1 MDMNDILKSIG
12 QKQPQEKKKSAPRIQ
27 MIHYTKLKPSPDNF
41 YDTEGIEKLAA
52 AIRIAGEVKNPLR
65 VRKTDIDEYE
75 VNEGH
80 RRRLATIY
88 NVEQL
93 GIKELE
99 FVPCVVEDTTST
111 IGKLNLILSNS
122 TQRERTSLKILKD
135 LVNENEIKAVLG
147 YLDQKMPVDS
157 LPVVSQPV
165 VSVQDTVFVSNPGN
179 YFSEN
184 DCQNLK
190 ENYGRLFRSISA
202 FYENYKTY
210 RLYMQD
216 QSYKKDNNAL
226 ADKIRKEE
234 LLLSIALSEYKQV
247 IFDILTPIVE
257 GAKITLTPIKGN
269 VKDK

>member
-1 MDMNDILKSIG
+1 MKKNLLLYGVFLCALSISSCSGGSKSSHVMDSSSMGVENANEVMK
-12 QKQPQEKKKSAPRIQ
+12 
-27 MIHYTKLKPSPDNF
+27 Y
-41 YDTEGIEKLAA
+41 YD
-52 AIRIAGEVKNPLR
+52 
-65 VRKTDIDEYE
+65 
-75 VNEGH
+75 
-80 RRRLATIY
+80 
-88 NVEQL
+88 
-93 GIKELE
+93 
-99 FVPCVVEDTTST
+99 
-111 IGKLNLILSNS
+111 
-122 TQRERTSLKILKD
+122 TSLKILKD

-184 DCQNLK
+184 DRQNLK

>member
-1 MDMNDILKSIG
+1 MKKNLLLYGVFLCALSISSCSGGSKSSHVMDSSSMSVENANEVMK
-12 QKQPQEKKKSAPRIQ
+12 
-27 MIHYTKLKPSPDNF
+27 Y
-41 YDTEGIEKLAA
+41 YD
-52 AIRIAGEVKNPLR
+52 
-65 VRKTDIDEYE
+65 
-75 VNEGH
+75 
-80 RRRLATIY
+80 
-88 NVEQL
+88 
-93 GIKELE
+93 
-99 FVPCVVEDTTST
+99 
-111 IGKLNLILSNS
+111 
-122 TQRERTSLKILKD
+122 TSLKILKD
-135 LVNENEIKAVLG
+135 LVNENEIKAV
-147 YLDQKMPVDS
+147 
-157 LPVVSQPV
+157 
-165 VSVQDTVFVSNPGN
+165 QDTVFVSNPGN

-184 DCQNLK
+184 DRQNLK

-234 LLLSIALSEYKQV
+234 LILSIALSEYKQV

>member
-1 MDMNDILKSIG
+1 MGSEMC
-12 QKQPQEKKKSAPRIQ
+12 
-27 MIHYTKLKPSPDNF
+27 
-41 YDTEGIEKLAA
+41 
-52 AIRIAGEVKNPLR
+52 IRDR
-65 VRKTDIDEYE
+65 
-75 VNEGH
+75 
-80 RRRLATIY
+80 
-88 NVEQL
+88 
-93 GIKELE
+93 
-99 FVPCVVEDTTST
+99 
-111 IGKLNLILSNS
+111 
-122 TQRERTSLKILKD
+122 
-135 LVNENEIKAVLG
+135 IKAVLG

-184 DCQNLK
+184 DRQNLK

-247 IFDILTPIVE
+247 IFDILTSIVE

>member
-1 MDMNDILKSIG
+1 MSSCSGGSKSSHVMDSSSMSVENANEVMK
-12 QKQPQEKKKSAPRIQ
+12 
-27 MIHYTKLKPSPDNF
+27 Y
-41 YDTEGIEKLAA
+41 YD
-52 AIRIAGEVKNPLR
+52 
-65 VRKTDIDEYE
+65 
-75 VNEGH
+75 
-80 RRRLATIY
+80 
-88 NVEQL
+88 
-93 GIKELE
+93 
-99 FVPCVVEDTTST
+99 
-111 IGKLNLILSNS
+111 
-122 TQRERTSLKILKD
+122 TSLKILRD

-179 YFSEN
+179 YFNEN
-184 DCQNLK
+184 DRQNLK

-247 IFDILTPIVE
+247 IFDILTPMVE
-257 GAKITLTPIKGN
+257 GAKITLTPIKGD

>member
-1 MDMNDILKSIG
+1 MKKNLLLYGVFLCALSISSCSDGSKSSHVMDSSSMSVENANEVMK
-12 QKQPQEKKKSAPRIQ
+12 
-27 MIHYTKLKPSPDNF
+27 Y
-41 YDTEGIEKLAA
+41 YD
-52 AIRIAGEVKNPLR
+52 
-65 VRKTDIDEYE
+65 
-75 VNEGH
+75 
-80 RRRLATIY
+80 
-88 NVEQL
+88 
-93 GIKELE
+93 
-99 FVPCVVEDTTST
+99 
-111 IGKLNLILSNS
+111 
-122 TQRERTSLKILKD
+122 TSLKILKD

-184 DCQNLK
+184 DRQNLK

-257 GAKITLTPIKGN
+257 GAKITLTPIKGD

>member
-1 MDMNDILKSIG
+1 MKKNLLLYGVFLCALSISSCTGGSTSSHVMDSSSMSVENANEVMK
-12 QKQPQEKKKSAPRIQ
+12 
-27 MIHYTKLKPSPDNF
+27 Y
-41 YDTEGIEKLAA
+41 YD
-52 AIRIAGEVKNPLR
+52 
-65 VRKTDIDEYE
+65 
-75 VNEGH
+75 
-80 RRRLATIY
+80 
-88 NVEQL
+88 
-93 GIKELE
+93 
-99 FVPCVVEDTTST
+99 
-111 IGKLNLILSNS
+111 
-122 TQRERTSLKILKD
+122 TSLKILKD

-184 DCQNLK
+184 DRQNLK

>member
-1 MDMNDILKSIG
+1 MKKNLLLYGVFLCALSISSCSGGSKSSHVMDSSSMCVENANEVMK
-12 QKQPQEKKKSAPRIQ
+12 
-27 MIHYTKLKPSPDNF
+27 Y
-41 YDTEGIEKLAA
+41 YD
-52 AIRIAGEVKNPLR
+52 
-65 VRKTDIDEYE
+65 
-75 VNEGH
+75 
-80 RRRLATIY
+80 
-88 NVEQL
+88 
-93 GIKELE
+93 
-99 FVPCVVEDTTST
+99 
-111 IGKLNLILSNS
+111 
-122 TQRERTSLKILKD
+122 TSLKILKD

-184 DCQNLK
+184 DRQNLK

>member
-1 MDMNDILKSIG
+1 MKKNLLLYGVFLCALSMSSCSGGSKSSHVMDSGSMRVENANEGMK
-12 QKQPQEKKKSAPRIQ
+12 
-27 MIHYTKLKPSPDNF
+27 Y
-41 YDTEGIEKLAA
+41 YDTS
-52 AIRIAGEVKNPLR
+52 V
-65 VRKTDIDEYE
+65 
-75 VNEGH
+75 
-80 RRRLATIY
+80 
-88 NVEQL
+88 
-93 GIKELE
+93 
-99 FVPCVVEDTTST
+99 
-111 IGKLNLILSNS
+111 
-122 TQRERTSLKILKD
+122 KILKD

-179 YFSEN
+179 YFNEN
-184 DCQNLK
+184 DRQNLK

-247 IFDILTPIVE
+247 IFDILTPMVE
-257 GAKITLTPIKGN
+257 GAKITLTPIKGD

>member
-1 MDMNDILKSIG
+1 MKKNLLLYGVFLCALSISSCSGGSKSSHVMDSSSMSVENANEVMK
-12 QKQPQEKKKSAPRIQ
+12 
-27 MIHYTKLKPSPDNF
+27 Y
-41 YDTEGIEKLAA
+41 YD
-52 AIRIAGEVKNPLR
+52 
-65 VRKTDIDEYE
+65 
-75 VNEGH
+75 
-80 RRRLATIY
+80 
-88 NVEQL
+88 
-93 GIKELE
+93 
-99 FVPCVVEDTTST
+99 
-111 IGKLNLILSNS
+111 
-122 TQRERTSLKILKD
+122 TSLKILKD

-184 DCQNLK
+184 D
-190 ENYGRLFRSISA
+190 R
-202 FYENYKTY
+202 ENYKTY

>member
-1 MDMNDILKSIG
+1 MKKNLLLYGVFLCALSISSCSGGSKSSHVMDSSSMSVENANEVMK
-12 QKQPQEKKKSAPRIQ
+12 
-27 MIHYTKLKPSPDNF
+27 Y
-41 YDTEGIEKLAA
+41 YD
-52 AIRIAGEVKNPLR
+52 
-65 VRKTDIDEYE
+65 
-75 VNEGH
+75 
-80 RRRLATIY
+80 
-88 NVEQL
+88 
-93 GIKELE
+93 
-99 FVPCVVEDTTST
+99 
-111 IGKLNLILSNS
+111 
-122 TQRERTSLKILKD
+122 TSLKILKD

-184 DCQNLK
+184 DRQNLK

-257 GAKITLTPIKGN
+257 VA
-269 VKDK
+269 

>member
-1 MDMNDILKSIG
+1 MKKNLLLYGVFLCALSISSCSGGSKSNHVMDSSSMSVENANEVMK
-12 QKQPQEKKKSAPRIQ
+12 
-27 MIHYTKLKPSPDNF
+27 Y
-41 YDTEGIEKLAA
+41 YD
-52 AIRIAGEVKNPLR
+52 
-65 VRKTDIDEYE
+65 
-75 VNEGH
+75 
-80 RRRLATIY
+80 
-88 NVEQL
+88 
-93 GIKELE
+93 
-99 FVPCVVEDTTST
+99 
-111 IGKLNLILSNS
+111 
-122 TQRERTSLKILKD
+122 TSLKILKD

>member
-1 MDMNDILKSIG
+1 MKKNLLLYGVFLCALSISSKSSHVMDSSSMSVENANEVMK
-12 QKQPQEKKKSAPRIQ
+12 
-27 MIHYTKLKPSPDNF
+27 Y
-41 YDTEGIEKLAA
+41 YD
-52 AIRIAGEVKNPLR
+52 
-65 VRKTDIDEYE
+65 
-75 VNEGH
+75 
-80 RRRLATIY
+80 
-88 NVEQL
+88 
-93 GIKELE
+93 
-99 FVPCVVEDTTST
+99 
-111 IGKLNLILSNS
+111 
-122 TQRERTSLKILKD
+122 TSLKILKD

-184 DCQNLK
+184 DRQNLK

>member
-1 MDMNDILKSIG
+1 MKKNLLLYGVFLCALSISSCSGGSKSNHVMDSSSMSVENANEVMK
-12 QKQPQEKKKSAPRIQ
+12 
-27 MIHYTKLKPSPDNF
+27 Y
-41 YDTEGIEKLAA
+41 YD
-52 AIRIAGEVKNPLR
+52 
-65 VRKTDIDEYE
+65 
-75 VNEGH
+75 
-80 RRRLATIY
+80 
-88 NVEQL
+88 
-93 GIKELE
+93 
-99 FVPCVVEDTTST
+99 
-111 IGKLNLILSNS
+111 
-122 TQRERTSLKILKD
+122 TSLKILKD

-184 DCQNLK
+184 DRQNLK

>member
-1 MDMNDILKSIG
+1 MKKNLLLYGVFLCALSISSCSGGSKSSHVMDSSSMSFENANEVMK
-12 QKQPQEKKKSAPRIQ
+12 
-27 MIHYTKLKPSPDNF
+27 Y
-41 YDTEGIEKLAA
+41 YD
-52 AIRIAGEVKNPLR
+52 
-65 VRKTDIDEYE
+65 
-75 VNEGH
+75 
-80 RRRLATIY
+80 
-88 NVEQL
+88 
-93 GIKELE
+93 
-99 FVPCVVEDTTST
+99 
-111 IGKLNLILSNS
+111 
-122 TQRERTSLKILKD
+122 TSLKILKD

-184 DCQNLK
+184 DRQNLK

>member
-1 MDMNDILKSIG
+1 MKKNLLLYGVFLCALSISSCSGCSKSSHVMDSSSMSVENANEVMK
-12 QKQPQEKKKSAPRIQ
+12 
-27 MIHYTKLKPSPDNF
+27 Y
-41 YDTEGIEKLAA
+41 YD
-52 AIRIAGEVKNPLR
+52 
-65 VRKTDIDEYE
+65 
-75 VNEGH
+75 
-80 RRRLATIY
+80 
-88 NVEQL
+88 
-93 GIKELE
+93 
-99 FVPCVVEDTTST
+99 
-111 IGKLNLILSNS
+111 
-122 TQRERTSLKILKD
+122 TSLKILKD

-184 DCQNLK
+184 DRQNLK

>member
-1 MDMNDILKSIG
+1 MKKNLLLYGVFLCALSMSSCSGGSKSSHVMDSSSMSVENANEVMK
-12 QKQPQEKKKSAPRIQ
+12 
-27 MIHYTKLKPSPDNF
+27 Y
-41 YDTEGIEKLAA
+41 YD
-52 AIRIAGEVKNPLR
+52 
-65 VRKTDIDEYE
+65 
-75 VNEGH
+75 
-80 RRRLATIY
+80 
-88 NVEQL
+88 
-93 GIKELE
+93 
-99 FVPCVVEDTTST
+99 
-111 IGKLNLILSNS
+111 
-122 TQRERTSLKILKD
+122 TSLKILKD

-147 YLDQKMPVDS
+147 YLDQKMPV
-157 LPVVSQPV
+157 

-179 YFSEN
+179 YFNEN
-184 DCQNLK
+184 DRQNLK

-247 IFDILTPIVE
+247 IFDILTPMVE
-257 GAKITLTPIKGN
+257 GAKITLTPIKGD

>member
-1 MDMNDILKSIG
+1 MKKNLLLYGVFLCALSISSCSGGSKSSHDMDSSSMSVENANEVMK
-12 QKQPQEKKKSAPRIQ
+12 
-27 MIHYTKLKPSPDNF
+27 Y
-41 YDTEGIEKLAA
+41 YD
-52 AIRIAGEVKNPLR
+52 
-65 VRKTDIDEYE
+65 
-75 VNEGH
+75 
-80 RRRLATIY
+80 
-88 NVEQL
+88 
-93 GIKELE
+93 
-99 FVPCVVEDTTST
+99 
-111 IGKLNLILSNS
+111 
-122 TQRERTSLKILKD
+122 TSLKILKD
-135 LVNENEIKAVLG
+135 LVNENEIKAALG
-147 YLDQKMPVDS
+147 FVDQKMPVDS

-184 DCQNLK
+184 DRQNLK

-269 VKDK
+269 V

>member
-1 MDMNDILKSIG
+1 MKKNLLLYGVFLCALSISSCSGGSKSIHVMD
-12 QKQPQEKKKSAPRIQ
+12 SSS
-27 MIHYTKLKPSPDNF
+27 MSVDNANEVIKY
-41 YDTEGIEKLAA
+41 YD
-52 AIRIAGEVKNPLR
+52 
-65 VRKTDIDEYE
+65 
-75 VNEGH
+75 
-80 RRRLATIY
+80 
-88 NVEQL
+88 
-93 GIKELE
+93 
-99 FVPCVVEDTTST
+99 
-111 IGKLNLILSNS
+111 
-122 TQRERTSLKILKD
+122 TSLKILKD

-184 DCQNLK
+184 DRQNLK

>member
-1 MDMNDILKSIG
+1 MKKNLLLYGVFLCALSISSCSGGSKSNHVMDSSSMSVENANEVMK
-12 QKQPQEKKKSAPRIQ
+12 
-27 MIHYTKLKPSPDNF
+27 Y
-41 YDTEGIEKLAA
+41 YD
-52 AIRIAGEVKNPLR
+52 
-65 VRKTDIDEYE
+65 
-75 VNEGH
+75 
-80 RRRLATIY
+80 
-88 NVEQL
+88 
-93 GIKELE
+93 
-99 FVPCVVEDTTST
+99 
-111 IGKLNLILSNS
+111 
-122 TQRERTSLKILKD
+122 TSLKILKD

-184 DCQNLK
+184 DRQNLK

-247 IFDILTPIVE
+247 IFDILTSIVE

>member
-1 MDMNDILKSIG
+1 MKKNLLLYGVFLCALSISSCSGVSKSSHVMDSSSMSVENANEVMK
-12 QKQPQEKKKSAPRIQ
+12 
-27 MIHYTKLKPSPDNF
+27 Y
-41 YDTEGIEKLAA
+41 YD
-52 AIRIAGEVKNPLR
+52 
-65 VRKTDIDEYE
+65 
-75 VNEGH
+75 
-80 RRRLATIY
+80 
-88 NVEQL
+88 
-93 GIKELE
+93 
-99 FVPCVVEDTTST
+99 
-111 IGKLNLILSNS
+111 
-122 TQRERTSLKILKD
+122 TSLKILKD

-184 DCQNLK
+184 DRQNLK

-257 GAKITLTPIKGN
+257 GAKITLTPIKGD

>member
-1 MDMNDILKSIG
+1 MKKNLLLYGVFLCALSISSCSGGSKSSHVMDSSSMSEENANEVMK
-12 QKQPQEKKKSAPRIQ
+12 
-27 MIHYTKLKPSPDNF
+27 Y
-41 YDTEGIEKLAA
+41 YD
-52 AIRIAGEVKNPLR
+52 
-65 VRKTDIDEYE
+65 
-75 VNEGH
+75 
-80 RRRLATIY
+80 
-88 NVEQL
+88 
-93 GIKELE
+93 
-99 FVPCVVEDTTST
+99 
-111 IGKLNLILSNS
+111 
-122 TQRERTSLKILKD
+122 TSLKILKD

>member
-1 MDMNDILKSIG
+1 MKKNLLLYGVFLCALSMSSCSGSSKSSHVMDSSSMSVENANEVMK
-12 QKQPQEKKKSAPRIQ
+12 
-27 MIHYTKLKPSPDNF
+27 Y
-41 YDTEGIEKLAA
+41 YD
-52 AIRIAGEVKNPLR
+52 
-65 VRKTDIDEYE
+65 
-75 VNEGH
+75 
-80 RRRLATIY
+80 
-88 NVEQL
+88 
-93 GIKELE
+93 
-99 FVPCVVEDTTST
+99 
-111 IGKLNLILSNS
+111 
-122 TQRERTSLKILKD
+122 TSLKILKD

-179 YFSEN
+179 YFNEN
-184 DCQNLK
+184 DRQNLK

-247 IFDILTPIVE
+247 IFDILTPMVE
-257 GAKITLTPIKGN
+257 GAKITLTPIKGD